1 MATLQSNNEVVA
13 MCGDGVND
21 APSLLQSDVGVAM
34 GGTGT
39 AVAQDAAEL
48 ILLDDNF
55 STIQVGIKKGR
66 ALYEKIKTA
75 LAFTLASNFTQV
87 ILVFL
92 IILVTKQ
99 SPFNAIDVLWFNLV
113 IDSALAIA
121 LGAGADYKM
130 TKLTKPRPPSESI
143 FHNLKSVIV
152 LLSFVVSFVLLIF
165 YFVIRATTSTNIA
178 NNLLFASLIMIPL
191 VSA

>member
-1 MATLQSNNEVVA
+1 

-34 GGTGT
+34 GNIGT

-55 STIQVGIKKGR
+55 STIQVGVNKGR

-75 LAFTLASNFTQV
+75 LAFTLASNLTQV

-92 IILVTKQ
+92 IILATKQ
-99 SPFNAIDVLWFNLV
+99 SPLNAINVL
-113 IDSALAIA
+113 
-121 LGAGADYKM
+121 
-130 TKLTKPRPPSESI
+130 
-143 FHNLKSVIV
+143 
-152 LLSFVVSFVLLIF
+152 
-165 YFVIRATTSTNIA
+165 
-178 NNLLFASLIMIPL
+178 
-191 VSA
+191 